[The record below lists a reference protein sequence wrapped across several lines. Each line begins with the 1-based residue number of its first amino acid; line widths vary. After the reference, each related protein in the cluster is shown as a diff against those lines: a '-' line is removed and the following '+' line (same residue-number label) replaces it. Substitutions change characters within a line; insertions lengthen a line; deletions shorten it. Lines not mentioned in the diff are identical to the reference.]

1 MKCTVTLE
9 LNGSKSEIIKKL
21 EGLEAENIEVKP
33 IFDRDQTIDDFTE
46 SIMLEALNLM
56 AARLYNDYDKYI
68 TEISEDRK
76 DSITYSA
83 KRLARRMADAMN
95 AVINGEEE

>member
-21 EGLEAENIEVKP
+21 EGFEAENIEIKP
-33 IFDRDQTIDDFTE
+33 IFDRDQTIDEFTD
-46 SIMLEALNLM
+46 SIMFEALNLM
-56 AARLYNDYDKYI
+56 AARLYNDYDKYVS
-68 TEISEDRK
+68 EISEDKK
-76 DSITYSA
+76 DSIALYA

-95 AVINGEEE
+95 EVINGEEE

>member
-83 KRLARRMADAMN
+83 KRLARRMADAIN